1 MNYQEQFTLCLD
13 YLKTKY
19 KKLMLSKKELAQEL
33 GISESTINL
42 YISKNTNLPDYKKMA
57 VGKNTRVMFPLINVA
72 QFLTEDIVRVS

>member
-1 MNYQEQFTLCLD
+1 MTYQEQFTLCLD

-42 YISKNTNLPDYKKMA
+42 YISKNTNLPDYKKMTD
-57 VGKNTRVMFPLINVA
+57 GKNSRVMFPLINVA
-72 QFLTEDIVRVS
+72 QFLTKDIVRVS

>member
-1 MNYQEQFTLCLD
+1 MTYQEQFTLCLD

-57 VGKNTRVMFPLINVA
+57 DGKNSRVMFPLINI
-72 QFLTEDIVRVS
+72 IVYSRELY

>member
-1 MNYQEQFTLCLD
+1 MTYQEQFNL
-13 YLKTKY
+13 YFEFLKSEY
-19 KKLMLSKKELAQEL
+19 KTLMLTKKELSKVL

-57 VGKNTRVMFPLINVA
+57 DGKNSRVMFPLINVA

>member
-1 MNYQEQFTLCLD
+1 MTYQEQFNFCLD

-57 VGKNTRVMFPLINVA
+57 VGKNSRVMFPLINVA